1 MQKRKFENLGAE
13 ASVLGYGCMRFP
25 MKDGKIDEIESER
38 LLDRAMEAGGN
49 YYDTAYPYHDG
60 ESEPFVG
67 EALKKYDRKSLYIAT
82 KLPMWKIETAEQA
95 KEVFAE
101 QLAHLQSDYVDF
113 YLFHALNKNTW
124 QKVLDLD
131 LIPIFQQYQKEYKT
145 FQNHL
150 IIHKLLNPLEKLHL
164 NNYLF

>member
-38 LLDRAMEAGGN
+38 LLDRAMEAGVN

-67 EALKKYDRKSLYIAT
+67 RALKKYDRESFYLAT
-82 KLPMWKIETAEQA
+82 KLPIWKLDSIADVERI
-95 KEVFAE
+95 FNE
-101 QLAHLQSDYVDF
+101 QLERLGVDYVDF
-113 YLFHALNKNTW
+113 YLLHAVDAEKWKTIKYPLLFN
-124 QKVLDLD
+124 
-131 LIPIFQQYQKEYKT
+131 IFYH
-145 FQNHL
+145 FS
-150 IIHKLLNPLEKLHL
+150 
-164 NNYLF
+164 